1 MQKNP
6 NDIIIFLIAVVTLI
20 LFMAG
25 FIISMVFLYRKR
37 QIAFEKNIEQ
47 LKLDHEKTSL
57 NAQVEIQE
65 QTLQHFSREIHDN
78 IGLSLTLA
86 KLQLNTF
93 DWNDRAGSA
102 NKLDLSIELLSKSIA
117 ELNQLSRSM
126 NTGQITQLGLL
137 SAVEDELNRIRQAGL
152 FTVDYTLTGNTI
164 FMNAQRELVIFRII
178 QEGFNN
184 IIKHAKAGKAMLHI
198 HYNDTKLIIT
208 ISDNGTGFD
217 TELCKL
223 QNRAGLKN
231 MESRTKM
238 LGGEMITESIPGK
251 GTTLNFTIPFEQNEQ

>member
-1 MQKNP
+1 MQKTSY
-6 NDIIIFLIAVVTLI
+6 DIIIFLTVVITLI

-25 FIISMVFLYRKR
+25 FIISMLFLYRKR

-93 DWNDRAGSA
+93 DWNDKAGSA
-102 NKLDLSIELLSKSIA
+102 GKLELSIELLTKSIA

-137 SAVEDELNRIRQAGL
+137 SAVEDELNRIKQAGL
-152 FTVDYTLTGNTI
+152 FAVDYTLTGNTI
-164 FMNAQRELVIFRII
+164 YMDAQRELVIFRII

-184 IIKHAKAGKAMLHI
+184 IIKHARATRAILHI
-198 HYNDTKLIIT
+198 HYNETKLIIT
-208 ISDNGTGFD
+208 ISDNGIGFD
-217 TELCKL
+217 VGLCKL
-223 QNRAGLKN
+223 QNRAGIKN